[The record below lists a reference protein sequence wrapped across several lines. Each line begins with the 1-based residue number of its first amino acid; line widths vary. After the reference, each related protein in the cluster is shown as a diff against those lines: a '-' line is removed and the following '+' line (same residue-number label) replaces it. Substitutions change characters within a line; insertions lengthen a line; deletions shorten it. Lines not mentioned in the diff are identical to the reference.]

1 MGGLLGGQRVCW
13 PPSQIIGGDLPSPP
27 FCLSFLVDFQA
38 ANSSSGSSSLNT
50 TLRVSTV
57 REKVIFQ
64 GQGILTFVKE
74 FWNLK
79 KSQGIQ
85 NHKSINDKNLKN
97 KGLGSFFGYYHSYNN
112 N

>member
-1 MGGLLGGQRVCW
+1 MDYWGAKGYVGPPLKLLGG
-13 PPSQIIGGDLPSPP
+13 IFLPPP